1 VIDWHSHILPALDD
15 GSKNPEESVAM
26 IGKLASQGA
35 KIVIATPH
43 FFANDQS
50 VASFINKRD
59 QAFASIK
66 KRLPEN
72 SPEIRLGAEVRYYPG
87 ISRLLDLKALRIEG
101 SNLLLLEMPMMCWT
115 QSMMKELSD
124 LSAVS
129 GIQLVLAHV
138 ERYLALQKKDTLNQL
153 LGCGILMQVNANSF
167 IAMSTRRKVL
177 SLLKKGC
184 LHFIGSDCHN
194 MKSRPPKLLEAYA
207 LIEKKLGC
215 EFVAQMN
222 EFGYAM
228 LDSIK

>member
-1 VIDWHSHILPALDD
+1 
-15 GSKNPEESVAM
+15 
-26 IGKLASQGA
+26 
-35 KIVIATPH
+35 
-43 FFANDQS
+43 
-50 VASFINKRD
+50 
-59 QAFASIK
+59 
-66 KRLPEN
+66 
-72 SPEIRLGAEVRYYPG
+72 
-87 ISRLLDLKALRIEG
+87 
-101 SNLLLLEMPMMCWT
+101 
-115 QSMMKELSD
+115 
-124 LSAVS
+124 
-129 GIQLVLAHV
+129 
-138 ERYLALQKKDTLNQL
+138 
-153 LGCGILMQVNANSF
+153 MQVNANSF